1 MMIVFMQKKFRF
13 RQPWVATS
21 SGKARLTC
29 EQAQAKAIPMP
40 LAFKLT
46 SASATCIHLSRLGM
60 DLWASLILHFLSAS
74 NCSAVMPCCALGGF
88 QNRLPH
94 LRWLRRREANLIIA
108 ALLQQG
114 YYSFGSDTL
123 WTWHQKTYKSS
134 PLEIWDVIRKLDKVH
149 VSPCCGRSSTPF
161 NKPMHDNTRHCEWGI
176 HTKPNTRLLQSPWAW
191 LAHQSPRSEWRA
203 PLSIGFQCLR
213 FPRVRES
220 VVFQICSCFQYYN
233 IISHRPSRKVTPLIQ
248 KNLEEKT
255 SQDGKWQWS
264 DMKTLPGRTLQNYKG
279 NNVGSWL
286 V

>member
-1 MMIVFMQKKFRF
+1 MWASASKGYTHATRLQIDKRF
-13 RQPWVATS
+13 CNLYTS
-21 SGKARLTC
+21 V
-29 EQAQAKAIPMP
+29 QAGHGLVSFTDSAFPVG
-40 LAFKLT
+40 FKL
-46 SASATCIHLSRLGM
+46 
-60 DLWASLILHFLSAS
+60 F
-74 NCSAVMPCCALGGF
+74 CCYALLRALGGF

-220 VVFQICSCFQYYN
+220 VVFQISNMFLFSILQYNLSQAFQESN
-233 IISHRPSRKVTPLIQ
+233 PTHPKKSWRKDQSGWQMTMVGHENLTRPNASKL
-248 KNLEEKT
+248 
-255 SQDGKWQWS
+255 
-264 DMKTLPGRTLQNYKG
+264 
-279 NNVGSWL
+279 
-286 V
+286 